1 MMISGIVVTCIFGK
15 KAIISNEI
23 YQSIFKIVAGL
34 LLMIP
39 GTYNTTMAFM
49 IWWHQDQ
56 SIYNYESIA
65 QFESDLWW

>member
-1 MMISGIVVTCIFGK
+1 MMISGIVVTFIFGK

-23 YQSIFKIVAGL
+23 YQYILKIVAGL

-49 IWWHQDQ
+49 TWWHQD
-56 SIYNYESIA
+56 
-65 QFESDLWW
+65 